1 MQEQPHSIWR
11 ALCFCPK
18 MHNDRDER
26 EPIMWSQA
34 AVYYDRT
41 MDKSFEQTENLS
53 SCSSA
58 ASGSSE
64 TLPLLGDGEDDA
76 TAASDGAL
84 LENTSLDLA
93 WQMLQYGKEPDD
105 ETHKEVQWRWKM
117 ILSKLGFEGETTV
130 LLTVT
135 PRGSMSDG
143 PNAERAL
150 NMLTH
155 LSVRTAIFHPLD
167 VPPVRYLVV
176 LDRLLLL
183 DVAEEFVAEAER
195 LYPVEEWGDLHNMSL
210 SCSPRSTVG
219 ARPS

>member
-1 MQEQPHSIWR
+1 IVLR
-11 ALCFCPK
+11 A
-18 MHNDRDER
+18 
-26 EPIMWSQA
+26 A
-34 AVYYDRT
+34 
-41 MDKSFEQTENLS
+41 
-53 SCSSA
+53 
-58 ASGSSE
+58 
-64 TLPLLGDGEDDA
+64 
-76 TAASDGAL
+76 
-84 LENTSLDLA
+84 
-93 WQMLQYGKEPDD
+93 
-105 ETHKEVQWRWKM
+105 
-117 ILSKLGFEGETTV
+117 GFEGETTV

-195 LYPVEEWGDLHNMSL
+195 LYP
-210 SCSPRSTVG
+210 
-219 ARPS
+219 